1 MLSMVGATLP
11 AAPSVRKQKSI
22 AFSMLF
28 GRTIAYAS
36 SPPEGKGEFSLFLFY
51 TSVFFSCFGSDG
63 SGYFGRVVTWGIGG
77 GGGVRAPCFAAY
89 EARDE
94 GKTQEI

>member
-1 MLSMVGATLP
+1 MVGATLP

-36 SPPEGKGEFSLFLFY
+36 SPPDKKPYSTLFGRTIVTLAVLPRVEGSLR
-51 TSVFFSCFGSDG
+51 SVRSLRSLGSPVSGVWSPYGTEDGG
-63 SGYFGRVVTWGIGG
+63 SGATGRVEPTG
-77 GGGVRAPCFAAY
+77 
-89 EARDE
+89 
-94 GKTQEI
+94 

>member
-1 MLSMVGATLP
+1 MP
-11 AAPSVRKQKSI
+11 P
-22 AFSMLF
+22 LF

-51 TSVFFSCFGSDG
+51 SLVFLYRLSGDG
-63 SGYFGRVVTWGIGG
+63 SGHFGGVVTCGISG

-89 EARDE
+89 EACDE